1 MLVYDVFLWTLYS
14 RYVTGFIFTVR
25 AHIMTIIYS
34 NNKSVRFV
42 YALALS
48 AVASTEIISRFFSS
62 SVSFSLPLSLSLFR
76 SLVNSLESICL
87 VGLFSFCFAVLL
99 SLCTS
104 HCSLGLDDI
113 NWLRLI
119 KSYNLNHF
127 NVSFEMKSNPQGVCR
142 FVSVY

>member
-1 MLVYDVFLWTLYS
+1 MPIKNNIWQDCACNFIHDVLVYDVFLWTLYS

-62 SVSFSLPLSLSLFR
+62 SVSFYLSLSLF
-76 SLVNSLESICL
+76 S
-87 VGLFSFCFAVLL
+87 VLL
-99 SLCTS
+99 LTHLSRS
-104 HCSLGLDDI
+104 VG
-113 NWLRLI
+113 
-119 KSYNLNHF
+119 
-127 NVSFEMKSNPQGVCR
+127 R
-142 FVSVY
+142 FVFFFFCCISLTLHLSLFIRSRWYQLIAID